1 MTSKKLLLSLS
12 LALVLGLIL
21 AACAPAAPVVD
32 EGRIDDLEAEL
43 ADAEA
48 ALAAAEEAGQSD
60 VAELEAAL
68 ESAQAD
74 LAAAEAAA
82 AEAEAAAV
90 EEPAEEMAEGA
101 KWCSNTDI
109 VFFPGGSPGGPF
121 ATVVYNGALQAAEDL
136 GANVEYVWSDWN
148 PESMITQF
156 AEAMATNPDGIAIM
170 GHPGDEAFAPLV
182 EEAEGQGIIVT
193 SMNTQLPELQA
204 QYGSAGF
211 GYVGAILYDAGYAL
225 GQEAV
230 NRFGLVEGDRAM
242 VWGLLAQAGRGER
255 TKGVI
260 DALEDAGLV
269 VDYLEIDDATNADAA
284 AGVPT
289 FVGYASSNPDV
300 KLVVTDHG
308 ALTATLET
316 YLTAAG
322 FGPDDVYAA
331 GFDLSPA
338 TVEAINGG
346 WTDLVIDQQ
355 QWLQGYLAVLQICL
369 TDNYAFTGLHVN
381 TGAGFAHAD
390 NVDLLE
396 ALVEEQIR

>member
-1 MTSKKLLLSLS
+1 METKKQLLIL
-12 LALVLGLIL
+12 LAVLVLGLVL
-21 AACAPAAPVVD
+21 AACTPAAPAVD
-32 EGRIDDLEAEL
+32 EGKITELEAEL
-43 ADAEA
+43 AQAEA
-48 ALAAAEEAGQSD
+48 DLAAAQEAGQD
-60 VAELEAAL
+60 VADLEAAL

-74 LAAAEAAA
+74 LADAEAAA
-82 AEAEAAAV
+82 AEAAAAPV
-90 EEPAEEMAEGA
+90 EEPVAVDEGA

-121 ATVVYNGALQAAEDL
+121 ATVVYNGAVQAAEDL

-148 PESMITQF
+148 PENMITQF

-182 EEAEGQGIIVT
+182 DEAEAQGIVVT
-193 SMNTQLPELQA
+193 SMNTQLPELQSA
-204 QYGSAGF
+204 YSSAGF

-225 GQEAV
+225 GKESVA
-230 NRFGLVEGDRAM
+230 RFDLQEGDRAM

-255 TKGVI
+255 TRGVV

-289 FVGYASSNPDV
+289 FVGYASANPDV
-300 KLVVTDHG
+300 KLIVTDHG
-308 ALTATLET
+308 ALTATQET

-338 TVEAINGG
+338 TVTAIQGG

-355 QWLQGYLAVLQICL
+355 QWLQGYMAVLQICL
-369 TDNYAFTGLHVN
+369 TDNYAFTGLQID
-381 TGAGFAHAD
+381 TGAGFAHKD

-396 ALVEEQIR
+396 ALVGEQIR